1 MLTRETKELKT
12 VAIVLNTSWNIY
24 NFRLPLIRE
33 LVKIGYEV
41 ILIAPRDEYTKK
53 LEEEGFKYY
62 DIKIDNKGTNP
73 FVDSQ
78 LIYNFYKLYREI
90 KPDLI
95 LNYTIKP
102 NIYSSLA
109 SKLLSIPTINN
120 ITGLGTVFLNNKI
133 SSKIAHWLYRIAL
146 YNNSVVFQNRDDMRL
161 FIDKKIVK
169 ERDVELILGSG
180 IDVNHFKSKNSI
192 SKNEKFT
199 FLMIARLIKDKGI
212 NEYIDAIRV
221 IRASEYAERCTFKLL
236 GSLYLSNP
244 TAISEKELNSW
255 IDEGIIEYLGHSDSV
270 EEEIDKVDAIVL
282 PSYREGLSRV
292 LLEASSMSKPI
303 ITTNVAGCRD
313 VVDDGING
321 YLVEVKN
328 SLELAEAMKKMV
340 DLPIAELRY
349 MGKNGRKKVVDNFS
363 EERVVRKQ
371 ILLIN
376 KNFLGYKKIY
386 SNYKEQYV
394 IKEEYSIISK

>member
-371 ILLIN
+371 ISLIN
-376 KNFLGYKKIY
+376 KNFLRYKTIY
-386 SNYKEQYV
+386 SNHKKQYI